1 MKRWM
6 NKIAVCLMLIATMVI
21 PAGSQT
27 VYATGTG
34 RAESALLYVT
44 GYEVTNETITPGS
57 EFTLTI
63 TLENFSSSV
72 TAKNVMVVVGNPN
85 GITPEYS
92 TVSQTYLG
100 QVGPKD
106 TAEVSFRYTADT
118 TIDAE
123 ELDFTAKVISDSYT
137 TDTQIRIPV
146 GRMVDF
152 DVEECTVPETFV
164 VDKTGYASA
173 MVENLGK
180 SGVNNVVMV
189 ARCDG
194 KDVASANIGS
204 ISSGTSKTQ
213 SVSLKFDEEG
223 QHTFEL
229 LLTYV
234 DSDGIN
240 KEFVISS
247 GLLKVISEEEQVVSD
262 NQTQN
267 SAEEQQIQQTEEGS
281 GIGNFVLICISGILL
296 IAVCCVILLLI
307 YRRK

>member
-123 ELDFTAKVISDSYT
+123 ELDFTAKVISDSYS

-146 GRMVDF
+146 GRTVDF

-194 KDVASANIGS
+194 QDVASANIGTMS
-204 ISSGTSKTQ
+204 AGTSKTQ
-213 SVSLKFDEEG
+213 SVSLTFDKEG
-223 QHTFEL
+223 QHVYEL
-229 LLTYV
+229 VLTYV
-234 DSDGIN
+234 DSEGAD
-240 KEFVISS
+240 KEFVIAS
-247 GLLKVISEEEQVVSD
+247 GVLKVISAEKQANTE
-262 NQTQN
+262 NQQN
-267 SAEEQQIQQTEEGS
+267 VPEEQQIQQTEEGS